1 VLMRANSLRFL
12 AAIAIWMFIATS
24 VPTSASAGVPYGGC
38 ADDYGWAGRSPFYGV
53 SSILIDGVQTRVM
66 GNVPINIP
74 NVATPKMVKGW
85 RYSLAGGAGKIYEIE
100 SPGNFA
106 PTASEYKKTLKG
118 TMGCGATVPFYRSR
132 FLIVDDKTGLVDM
145 NHELVIEFALGRI
158 ALPLVHTD
166 GVLRDLS
173 FTTAGVTTKAIIS
186 ISPREV
192 SKVFWR
198 SASQAYSGIP
208 CSGIE
213 QCTGTNDPAE
223 TKEYTLNQ
231 RYDWGDMP
239 WITTNF
245 RSDCFESQSATSTR
259 KAGED
264 FPGILSRQGVTINL
278 IWTASAGFEQ
288 LDKNNGGLNRP
299 FVPVGGFGIG
309 SNSVCGLGYAGTG
322 IEYDPITWAKGRF
335 DLNLIAPTNN
345 YRGDLNPM
353 HLSIVVP
360 SRLLGFWGVVLN
372 ELSLT
377 SLLDFRVNEKSTFPA
392 IKVISDRAVFSFDN
406 IPSESS
412 VPYSSTLLRVIK
424 LSKNN
429 VTPFTL
435 SSGSRVSLR
444 VKSVNSSARRRISS
458 SILPTL
464 KITGSSKS
472 GVTLAVSGAIKNC
485 SYTITWKNGANIPY
499 QVGAGTFVK
508 KSNTIKIGLPAAARG
523 DRGDIDL
530 FGICTSGGKGYLRGT
545 ISL

>member
-1 VLMRANSLRFL
+1 MRANNLRYL
-12 AAIAIWMFIATS
+12 GAIAISMFIVAS
-24 VPTSASAGVPYGGC
+24 VPVSASASAPYGGC
-38 ADDYGWAGRSPFYGV
+38 ADDYGWAGRSPNYGV
-53 SSILIDGVQTRVM
+53 ASILIDGVQTRVM

-85 RYSLAGGAGKIYEIE
+85 RYSLAGGSGKVYEIE

-106 PTASEYKKTLKG
+106 PTASEYKKNLKG
-118 TMGCGATVPFYRSR
+118 TMGCSATVPFYRSR
-132 FLIVDDKTGLVDM
+132 FLIVDDKTGLIDM
-145 NHELVIEFALGRI
+145 THELVIEFTLGRI

-173 FTTAGVTTKAIIS
+173 FATARTTTKAIIS

-192 SKVFWR
+192 SKVFWK
-198 SASQAYSGIP
+198 SASQAYLGIP

-213 QCTGTNDPAE
+213 ECTGTNDPAK

-231 RYDWGDMP
+231 RYDWGDLP

-264 FPGILSRQGVTINL
+264 FPGIFSRQGVTINL

-288 LDKNNGGLNRP
+288 LDDKRGGQQP
-299 FVPVGGFGIG
+299 FIPVGGFGIG

-322 IEYDPITWAKGRF
+322 LEYDPITWAKGRF

-345 YRGDLNPM
+345 YRGDLNPL

-372 ELSLT
+372 DLSLT
-377 SLLDFRVNEKSTFPA
+377 SLLDFRVNEKSTVPA
-392 IKVISDRAVFSFDN
+392 IKIISDRAVFSFDN

-412 VPYSSTLLRVIK
+412 VPYSSTLLRVVK
-424 LSKNN
+424 SS
-429 VTPFTL
+429 VTSGARIVL

-444 VKSVNSSARRRISS
+444 VKSGNSSARRRLSS

-464 KITGSSKS
+464 KITGASKL
-472 GVTLAVSGAIKNC
+472 GVILAVSGAIKNC

-508 KSNTIKIGLPAAARG
+508 KSSNIKIGLPAAARG

-530 FGICTSGGKGYLRGT
+530 FGVCTRGGKSYLRGT